1 MEIPNEKITTDL
13 ILRWL
18 TEQVESKR
26 MIPREVWL
34 DASFKL
40 NLLLGDEVHEAEMLR
55 QTIAQNKLAILQGQ
69 EKRNVAA
76 AELEI
81 EASDEYRFMREQD
94 AKVDRIKEFIRIA
107 KKNVEQN
114 F

>member
-1 MEIPNEKITTDL
+1 MDFPTEKVTADV

-26 MIPREVWL
+26 MIPRQVWL

-40 NLLLGDEVHEAEMLR
+40 NLLLGDEVHEAETLR
-55 QTIAQNKLAILQGQ
+55 QRIAQSKLAIIKAQ
-69 EKRNVAA
+69 EKRSIAA
-76 AELEI
+76 AELEV
-81 EASDEYRFMREQD
+81 EASDEYRSMREQE
-94 AKVDRIKEFIRIA
+94 AKVERIKEFIRIA
-107 KKNVEQN
+107 KKNVEEN